1 MNRHYS
7 TSKQKT
13 AGLIRYSCA
22 LLFIL
27 FSFCYLFFLQGEIL
41 AEAQFVYSKGITS
54 YNILIGAITIT
65 VVLQIVQWI
74 VSLLSRLPS
83 RWHALSYLPSMLML
97 AMVTDVNKEA
107 IEHFSFGAWMWV
119 APCILVIYI
128 FLVILVKNYDN
139 DESVYRLEIKSQLY
153 PNFIILFI
161 LMLGVGAI
169 PQTTDVYHYELK
181 AERLILAKD
190 YEGAAAIGKKA
201 LHSSARLTQLRMY
214 ALSKQGLL
222 PECLFDYPQYY
233 GSQGLLDIADTS
245 SLERFTTQDI
255 CFHLGAYCGTSIHTA
270 DRYYRLMLG
279 DTICNQ
285 HTADYYLCSLLL
297 DKRLPEF
304 LRQLPR
310 HYNLADSIAGAYDN
324 LPRAYREA
332 LLQMGKKPYALQGK
346 IVIGADTLATLSD
359 REMVARFRD
368 YTERKAELTD
378 ATERIN
384 RTHREYGNT
393 YWWYYDFSHLAKG
406 ELQQA
411 NTNPSNPHE

>member
-128 FLVILVKNYDN
+128 FLVILVKNFDN

-233 GSQGLLDIADTS
+233 GSQGLLDMADTS

-255 CFHLGAYCGTSIHTA
+255 CFHLGAYCGTSI
-270 DRYYRLMLG
+270 
-279 DTICNQ
+279 

-368 YTERKAELTD
+368 YTERKAEFTD